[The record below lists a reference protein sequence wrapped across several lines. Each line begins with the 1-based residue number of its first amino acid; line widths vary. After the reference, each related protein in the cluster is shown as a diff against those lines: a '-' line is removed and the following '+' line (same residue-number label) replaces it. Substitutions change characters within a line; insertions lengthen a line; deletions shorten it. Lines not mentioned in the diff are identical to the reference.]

1 MMGGAQRVKRVMPIL
16 QDTKVKM
23 GFLHRLAAWASSK
36 QVPNDQRNMA
46 KVEPSAFL
54 YSYTHTHIYI
64 YYVYMIKQMCV
75 QIRIYKWILARH
87 VSIFSCL
94 LMKFFR

>member
-1 MMGGAQRVKRVMPIL
+1 MRGERVRFIVGMPSECCPLKEAMMGGAQRVKRVMPIL

-36 QVPNDQRNMA
+36 EVPNDQRNMA

-54 YSYTHTHIYI
+54 YSYTPLYTYI
-64 YYVYMIKQMCV
+64 YYVYMNK
-75 QIRIYKWILARH
+75 
-87 VSIFSCL
+87 
-94 LMKFFR
+94 